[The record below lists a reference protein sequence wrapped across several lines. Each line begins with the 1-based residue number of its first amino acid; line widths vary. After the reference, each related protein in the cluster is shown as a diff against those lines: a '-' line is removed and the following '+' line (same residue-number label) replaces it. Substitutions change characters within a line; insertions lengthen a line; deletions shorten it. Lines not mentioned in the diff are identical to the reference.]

1 MFRRLAKDAAHLLL
15 VLLATIGRGLKRLG
29 LITTED
35 NLSTLVLPP
44 GATGNL
50 GDDAMVS
57 ATLDYLRNS
66 GAQRLGVIAFGN
78 RAKWKEWLAEKE
90 IVDLGP
96 PRFLWMK
103 LRFLFTVMR
112 FRQFYC
118 LGADM
123 MDGYYFEEGP
133 IRMAEL
139 ASLASAAGVRT
150 SILGFSFNGR
160 PTSGSIRILAN
171 LPTDVR
177 LCVRDPIS
185 FERLAS
191 YLDRPIELVADTAFV
206 LNARADTKTASE
218 VCRWIEE
225 EREVTRVVVGVN
237 FNHRLFLQ
245 SESAA
250 LDDVLEK
257 FRSAIVTLF
266 ATRGDLSFLFIP
278 HDYRPYGGSGDVEVA
293 EALLRSLP
301 EGIRRHSMVVGR
313 CRAAEVRAI
322 CGRLDFV
329 VAGLMHLAI
338 GSLEQG
344 TPVACLSYQ
353 GKFEGLMSHFDI
365 SGLIMDPEEALDD
378 LPAFVVPLIENREE
392 TRKKVMGEL
401 PRIRR
406 LAQANFR

>member
-1 MFRRLAKDAAHLLL
+1 MFRRLAKAAAYL
-15 VLLATIGRGLKRLG
+15 VLGLLATFGRGLKRLG
-29 LITTED
+29 LIGTED
-35 NLSTLVLPP
+35 SLSTLLLPP

-57 ATLDYLRNS
+57 ATLEYLRNS
-66 GAQRLGVIAFGN
+66 GATHLGVIAFGN
-78 RAKWKEWLAEKE
+78 RAKWKEWLADTE
-90 IVDLGP
+90 IVDLGA
-96 PRFLWMK
+96 PRWWMK
-103 LRFLFTVMR
+103 LRFLLTVMR

-123 MDGYYFEEGP
+123 MDGHYFKEGP
-133 IRMAEL
+133 IRIAEL
-139 ASLASAAGVRT
+139 ASLASAAGVRS

-160 PTSGSIRILAN
+160 PTAGSISLLQN

-185 FERLAS
+185 YERLAS
-191 YLDRPIELVADTAFV
+191 YLDRPIELVADVAFV
-206 LNARADTKTASE
+206 LSAKAGTETAAE

-225 EREVTRVVVGVN
+225 ERQASRIVVGVN
-237 FNHRLFLQ
+237 LNHRLFLG

-250 LDDVLEK
+250 LDDVMER
-257 FRSAIVTLF
+257 FCSALVDLF
-266 ATRGDLSFLFIP
+266 ETREGLSFLLIP
-278 HDYRPYGGSGDVEVA
+278 HDYRPYKGYGDVEVA
-293 EALLRSLP
+293 ETLLGLLP
-301 EGIRRHSMVVGR
+301 EGIRRHSMVVR
-313 CRAAEVRAI
+313 KCRASEVRAI

-338 GSLEQG
+338 GCLEQG

-353 GKFEGLMSHFDI
+353 GKFEGLMNHFDI
-365 SGLIMDPEEALDD
+365 SGLIMDPEEALDN
-378 LPAFVVPLIENREE
+378 LAHFVVPLIENRQEI
-392 TRKKVMGEL
+392 RRKVMGEL